1 MSSPRER
8 IGLIAGTGSLA
19 VEFARGARENGYEI
33 VAVALSPGAC
43 EFPENIVTTSI
54 QVSPAQPKKILAFL
68 KTEGVRRVG
77 FAGKVEKNLLF
88 QGLKF
93 DLEALR
99 FIYRAKNMA
108 DVTIMDAIIEFA
120 EKNDLEIIPQTEF
133 LGHLLAPEGTLGKKN
148 LNDSDL
154 DEVRYAFRMAREVAR
169 LDIGQT
175 IVVKKGAVIAVEA
188 IEGTDETIRRG
199 CALAGK
205 GAIVCKVARPD
216 QDPRYDIPAVGPGT
230 LQAAREGGASA
241 LIVEA
246 GATFLVDKDTLVRDA
261 NAAGIILAGWRS
273 DEEK

>member
-1 MSSPRER
+1 MSTPSER

-19 VEFARGARENGYEI
+19 AEFARGARENGYEI
-33 VAVALSPGAC
+33 AAVALSPGVR
-43 EFPENIVTTSI
+43 ESLEDVVTTSI
-54 QVSPAQPKKILAFL
+54 HITLTQPKKILAFL
-68 KTEGVRRVG
+68 KSEGVRRVG
-77 FAGKVEKNLLF
+77 FAGKVEKKLLL

-93 DLEALR
+93 DLEAVR

-108 DVTIMDAIIEFA
+108 DVKIMDAVIELA

-133 LGHLLAPEGTLGKKN
+133 LGHLLAPEGPLGKKKVA
-148 LNDSDL
+148 DSDL
-154 DEVRYAFRMAREVAR
+154 DEVRHAFRIAREMAR

-175 IVVKKGAVIAVEA
+175 IVVKKGAVVAVEA

-216 QDPRYDIPAVGPGT
+216 QDTRYDIPTVGPGT
-230 LQAAREGGASA
+230 LQTVREGGASA

-246 GATFLVDKDTLVRDA
+246 GATFLIDKDTLVRDA
-261 NAAGIILAGWRS
+261 DAAGIILAGWRS

>member
-33 VAVALSPGAC
+33 VAVALSSDAC
-43 EFPENIVTTSI
+43 EFPENLVTSTI
-54 QVSPAQPKKILAFL
+54 QVSPAQPKKILAFF
-68 KTEGVRRVG
+68 KSEGVRRVG

-120 EKNDLEIIPQTEF
+120 EKNDLEIIPQAEF
-133 LGHLLAPEGTLGKKN
+133 LGHLLAPEGPLGRKK
-148 LNDSDL
+148 LNNSNL

-216 QDPRYDIPAVGPGT
+216 QDPRYDIPTVGPGT

-261 NAAGIILAGWRS
+261 DAAGIILAGWRS